1 LTADRAAPVVSTTL
15 TRRAR
20 LAPAFVDVRRV
31 YPDGEFDLVFELST
45 PSALLPEDL
54 SVPLVGGEDAGAG
67 PYRVT
72 VRTPSQIVLER
83 FERYYRGTPAIRRV
97 VLQPFDAMR
106 AGWVSLLRSE
116 VDMVS
121 DIPADT
127 VEFVQSEDIQ
137 VVQYER
143 WYQFLI
149 AFNVRRPA
157 LRSPAVRRALNMAI
171 DRPTLLKTIL
181 RGLGSPSHG
190 PLWPKYWAYDQS
202 APTYAHD
209 TPGSSALLDR
219 AGYTHATATHA
230 DAPPARLRFVC
241 LVPESFSV
249 QERIALAV
257 QRALLAV
264 GVDMQVDLVP
274 FSEFNTRVEEQDFDA
289 VLLDLISGPTP
300 GRPFIFWRSSRTAK
314 GLNVFGYENAE
325 AESLFSV
332 IRTTTNEAAVRSAT
346 KRLQRVFHDDPPALF
361 IAWNERAR
369 AFGPTVVIP
378 DEERRDPMSNF
389 WRWTLRTERTVRP

>member
-1 LTADRAAPVVSTTL
+1 
-15 TRRAR
+15 
-20 LAPAFVDVRRV
+20 
-31 YPDGEFDLVFELST
+31 
-45 PSALLPEDL
+45 
-54 SVPLVGGEDAGAG
+54 
-67 PYRVT
+67 
-72 VRTPSQIVLER
+72 
-83 FERYYRGTPAIRRV
+83 
-97 VLQPFDAMR
+97 
-106 AGWVSLLRSE
+106 
-116 VDMVS
+116 
-121 DIPADT
+121 
-127 VEFVQSEDIQ
+127 
-137 VVQYER
+137 
-143 WYQFLI
+143 
-149 AFNVRRPA
+149 
-157 LRSPAVRRALNMAI
+157 
-171 DRPTLLKTIL
+171 
-181 RGLGSPSHG
+181 
-190 PLWPKYWAYDQS
+190 
-202 APTYAHD
+202 
-209 TPGSSALLDR
+209 
-219 AGYTHATATHA
+219 
-230 DAPPARLRFVC
+230 
-241 LVPESFSV
+241 V

-346 KRLQRVFHDDPPALF
+346 KRLQPVFHDDPPALF